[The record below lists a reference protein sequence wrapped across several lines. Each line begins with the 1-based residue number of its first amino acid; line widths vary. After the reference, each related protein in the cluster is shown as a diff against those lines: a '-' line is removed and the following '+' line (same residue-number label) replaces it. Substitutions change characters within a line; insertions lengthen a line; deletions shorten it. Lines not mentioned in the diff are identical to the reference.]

1 MLVMNDIPAY
11 VLHDDMCMYYV
22 FALMLFV
29 ICVLSVYACLFV
41 WLLFYVYLLCVQLYV
56 LRPAASAL
64 PQLGLGTTVRAPSAA
79 PPRPPPG
86 WYRRNSNSDVNT
98 VVASR

>member
-79 PPRPPPG
+79 PLLM
-86 WYRRNSNSDVNT
+86 YIYIYIYI
-98 VVASR
+98 